1 MKNTTFRRFSK
12 VSREAD
18 DGDKAAVQDV
28 YTSRRSDFQSPALEL
43 QCGRPGDV
51 YNYKSLAYS
60 GGTLPR
66 SFKNQAPPLKWKSLT
81 QASEPQRKILIL
93 EKAERE
99 AFGFEIQTYGV
110 HHQNDNAVEMCTFV
124 CRVHENSSAHAAGLK
139 VGDTIAYV
147 NDANVEGFRHREI
160 VELIRSSGNTIRL
173 ETVYSASIRKAE
185 LQTRLQYLKQ
195 TLHEKWDEYRSL
207 MIQEQRLVRGIVMT
221 DPTLYDTLESVRAC
235 IYGTVGGSA
244 RSLSSTSSTADELDE
259 PLYQSCVF
267 DGLKDSAE
275 ALPTPSSSSSSS
287 SSPARDLLA
296 PPKCTLTRSASTRSY
311 QNGGAARSWD
321 RTAGHGVGTGTGS
334 SSYGSL
340 PRKTKQKSLRK
351 RLLKFIPGLNRS
363 LEEEESKL

>member
-12 VSREAD
+12 VSRRAEDEAD
-18 DGDKAAVQDV
+18 DGDKAAVQGV

-66 SFKNQAPPLKWKSLT
+66 SFKN
-81 QASEPQRKILIL
+81 
-93 EKAERE
+93 
-99 AFGFEIQTYGV
+99 TYGV

-124 CRVHENSSAHAAGLK
+124 CRVHENSPALTAGLK

-321 RTAGHGVGTGTGS
+321 RTAGHGVGMGTGTGS